1 MILANVRERF
11 TATDVELVTELLAR
25 GDAAHK
31 AELGRVAHERG
42 LDALLD
48 APDLPKLLC
57 EAPQLEQPSPALFV
71 YVVVRHALR
80 GVGIE
85 SERLSD
91 YLGALVLE
99 FGLHDRAYRISRFD
113 DEVYRY
119 LTDIVAH
126 AASASGRRRFLLRA
140 HLGNLSLWLA
150 GLYPDHI
157 TAREERRGGPGM
169 RYYEELGA
177 RGFQLASDHRLAR
190 QLDMVDIY
198 GAAATS
204 FRRIR
209 IALNR
214 LSDRM
219 LFPRVSTP
227 GRLMRQVADEFNLQ

>member
-11 TATDVELVTELLAR
+11 TATDIELVTELLAR
-25 GDAAHK
+25 GDVGHK
-31 AELGRVAHERG
+31 AQLTRVAQERG
-42 LDALLD
+42 LGALLD
-48 APDLPKLLC
+48 APDLPVLLRQ
-57 EAPQLEQPSPALFV
+57 APRLGQPSPALFV

-80 GVGIE
+80 RVGVS

-99 FGLHDRAYRISRFD
+99 FGLRDRAYRISHAD
-113 DEVYRY
+113 DEIYRY

-126 AASASGRRRFLLRA
+126 AASASGRRGFLLRA

-157 TAREERRGGPGM
+157 TAREERRGGPGL

-177 RGFQLASDHRLAR
+177 QGYRLASDHRVAR
-190 QLDMVDIY
+190 ELDMSDIY
-198 GAAATS
+198 EAAAAS
-204 FRRIR
+204 FRPIR

-219 LFPRVSTP
+219 LFPHVSTP
-227 GRLMRQVADEFNLQ
+227 GRLMRQVADEFGQ